1 MFKKFHIFSL
11 SCLSVALLS
20 FSSMAQSTDN
30 PIELQEIYAC
40 KTKTNPTDRLNCY
53 DQAVSRFEA
62 AQNSGSVVTVSKS
75 QVEKVER
82 EAFGFNIPSLPSLG
96 GLFGRSKTSVA
107 VKENKL
113 IAPVGPTKVITPPTQ
128 SKVGEQVAELPNIRE
143 VTPVEPTNLIAPKPS
158 DVTSV
163 KLVIKKTAEF
173 GYKKT
178 RFFFDNGQVWEQVD
192 NNTVRIPKVR
202 NKTPNTAKISKAALG
217 SFFLRVNEKGR
228 AIRVRRVR

>member
-53 DQAVSRFEA
+53 DQAVGRFEA

-96 GLFGRSKTSVA
+96 GLFGRSKTSDA
-107 VKENKL
+107 VKVNKL
-113 IAPVGPTKVITPPTQ
+113 TAPPTPTNVITHTNVRE
-128 SKVGEQVAELPNIRE
+128 KVAELPNIKE
-143 VTPVEPTNLIAPKPS
+143 TLPSKSPILTAPKAS
-158 DVTSV
+158 DIKSVT
-163 KLVIKKTAEF
+163 LDIKKTAEF

-178 RFFFDNGQVWEQVD
+178 RFFFDNGQVWEQID
-192 NNTVRIPKVR
+192 NTKVRIPKVR
-202 NKTPNTAKISKAALG
+202 NGTPNQAKISKGAIG
-217 SFFLRVNEKGR
+217 SFLLRVNESGK